1 MSSASHIMPIL
12 QRDNMHQNKN
22 TEVKVSLRLLEQKE
36 ITLLVVK
43 EKIQKKKKKT
53 YKCFCIHKQHK
64 M

>member
-43 EKIQKKKKKT
+43 EKIQKKKTT
-53 YKCFCIHKQHK
+53 YKCFYIHKQHK

>member
-1 MSSASHIMPIL
+1 MYIQMSSASHIMPIL

-43 EKIQKKKKKT
+43 EKIQKKNNNL
-53 YKCFCIHKQHK
+53 
-64 M
+64 

>member
-1 MSSASHIMPIL
+1 MSSASHIMHIL
-12 QRDNMHQNKN
+12 QRDNMHQDQN

-43 EKIQKKKKKT
+43 KKKKKKA
-53 YKCFCIHKQHK
+53 YKSFYIHKQNK